1 MKQTRQP
8 LPPSSVP
15 RTARTC
21 RWRKIA
27 GSKTLYQHAGGDDGE
42 GGGLRKDSRRTGE
55 ELDQWAIS

>member
-1 MKQTRQP
+1 MKQARRL

-15 RTARTC
+15 GTARIY

-42 GGGLRKDSRRTGE
+42 GGGLEKDSRRTGE
-55 ELDQWAIS
+55 QFNQRAIS